1 MERTSFQ
8 LYHGENKFS
17 AISRREQVF
26 SYIMERTSFQLY
38 HDENKFSAI
47 SWREQVFSYIMERT
61 SFQLYHGEN
70 KFLAISWR
78 EQVTFDEKMKMFALY
93 KVNTLSWI
101 IIVPVHWSNSQF
113 LEMSFHSVQLP
124 WFQANHL
131 VLHHNAACFE
141 EKQYIPIF

>member
-1 MERTSFQ
+1 M
-8 LYHGENKFS
+8 NKFS
-17 AISRREQVF
+17 ANSWREQVF

-38 HDENKFSAI
+38 HGENKFSAI

-93 KVNTLSWI
+93 KVNTLS
-101 IIVPVHWSNSQF
+101 
-113 LEMSFHSVQLP
+113 
-124 WFQANHL
+124 
-131 VLHHNAACFE
+131 
-141 EKQYIPIF
+141 